1 MLFSPISNSFFHCLP
16 FATYKSVL
24 ILGPSEL
31 FHATP
36 DPLCCGSPSVS
47 LAQWIRPNFL
57 CGLKNTHY
65 LQKNRSSWSG
75 KPKINNWECTPE
87 SDLSLPFSGRQQ
99 RLDFCQLLPP
109 HSPTKASLVLG
120 NALKPFQQNPLAL
133 LASGWARLGD
143 LLIVMD
149 GAANPAESHVSPI

>member
-1 MLFSPISNSFFHCLP
+1 MPPLTRSAVAPPVSPWHNGYAPTSYAASKIPITC
-16 FATYKSVL
+16 
-24 ILGPSEL
+24 
-31 FHATP
+31 
-36 DPLCCGSPSVS
+36 
-47 LAQWIRPNFL
+47 R
-57 CGLKNTHY
+57 
-65 LQKNRSSWSG
+65 KNRSSWSG